1 MAGCC
6 EEKACELEDLR
17 ASQSRVLW
25 IVLAV
30 NAAMFVAE
38 LTVGLIAGSVA
49 LQADS
54 LDMLGDALVYGF
66 SLYVVTKSMRW
77 RAASALLKGGVMA
90 LFGVATLV
98 QSVYRILYGSVPE
111 AELIGIMGAVA
122 LAANGF
128 CLYLLTRHRA
138 DDVNMRSTWLCSRND
153 IIANCSVLVAAGLV
167 AITGTLWPDIA
178 VGLIITSLFLKTSYT
193 VIRESLG
200 ELKKRSPGSHPR
212 IAADIRSV

>member
-6 EEKACELEDLR
+6 EDKACELEELR
-17 ASQSRVLW
+17 ASQSRTLW

-54 LDMLGDALVYGF
+54 LDMLGDAFVYAF
-66 SLYVVTKSMRW
+66 SLYVVAKSIRW
-77 RAASALLKGGVMA
+77 RAVSAMFKGIIMA
-90 LFGVATLV
+90 AFGLAVLGQSIYKMLF
-98 QSVYRILYGSVPE
+98 GSVPE
-111 AELIGIMGAVA
+111 AELIGVMGSIA
-122 LAANGF
+122 LAANLF

-153 IIANCSVLVAAGLV
+153 IIANVSVLAAAGLV
-167 AITGTLWPDIA
+167 AWTGTLWPDIA
-178 VGLIITSLFLKTSYT
+178 VGLIIATLFLKTSIS
-193 VIRESLG
+193 VLSEARE
-200 ELKKRSPGSHPR
+200 ELSIDRTSAISGN
-212 IAADIRSV
+212 A